1 MLCSTNYIEAV
12 LKEDTIYWVRVRD
25 RESDGLRRIRVRD
38 GKKKYMFRQTIYVSW
53 ASPKKYSSQY
63 RVNIDIEEQIK
74 APSQCNVPSSV
85 LGMLK

>member
-1 MLCSTNYIEAV
+1 
-12 LKEDTIYWVRVRD
+12 
-25 RESDGLRRIRVRD
+25 
-38 GKKKYMFRQTIYVSW
+38 MFRQTIYVSW